1 MGRRAADAPLEGTP
15 ASTSGN
21 DLGLFKPSTS
31 LAKKLR
37 KVIHLKED
45 ATTIRKASK
54 SSLTEKQKD
63 RNFNDVRRGLCK
75 SWEVAVTNQLL
86 NSGKVVICRFNEEFL
101 DRMVEDEYANDPSK
115 SKEEIRQEL
124 INEGLDWGTN
134 ALYDEKTGKVYINGE
149 NVDEGEAGAVL
160 AYEIGVHAAKDS
172 EFNELIGGIENRVE
186 VLMKKGLKSKKPAE
200 RRFWE
205 DVKRRM
211 DGARVSNN
219 EERLVYFLEVY
230 TKRNDVVPQS
240 ERSVFDQIAGVLK
253 NGFSWY

>member
-1 MGRRAADAPLEGTP
+1 
-15 ASTSGN
+15 
-21 DLGLFKPSTS
+21 
-31 LAKKLR
+31 
-37 KVIHLKED
+37 
-45 ATTIRKASK
+45 
-54 SSLTEKQKD
+54 
-63 RNFNDVRRGLCK
+63 
-75 SWEVAVTNQLL
+75 
-86 NSGKVVICRFNEEFL
+86 
-101 DRMVEDEYANDPSK
+101 MVEDEYAKDPSK
-115 SKEEIRQEL
+115 SKEEIRQQL
-124 INEGLDWGTN
+124 IDEGLDQGTN
-134 ALYDEKTGKVYINGE
+134 AIYDEKTGKVYINGE

>member
-37 KVIHLKED
+37 KVIHL
-45 ATTIRKASK
+45 
-54 SSLTEKQKD
+54 
-63 RNFNDVRRGLCK
+63 K